1 MKSTIFNLLQS
12 FGHRFAVCALIMGLS
27 TAVYAQSE
35 DSDDDDGQEQGIR
48 QPDRSRLMQ
57 DNYPTVTLHGKVVDQ
72 ATGNAVTGIQLRALG
87 NNRYTA
93 MTGEDGTFTIKV
105 PTFTTALYV
114 YSPEFLPQQVGII
127 AGDSTQTIVV
137 KMLSDKFAPMY
148 GTGTEYTARRT
159 AIIDRFGVTVDNE
172 VASELGG
179 DVRSIMRSAA
189 QDGGANMFIR
199 GLNSITS
206 DAQKQ
211 IEEDIEILA
220 RIAKK
225 ICLPYTLLV
234 RTDWDKFPGAYY
246 TVGIDTSMPN
256 GRTLQMGSIHHYKT
270 NFSEPYG
277 ITYEDKDGEHKFVH
291 QTTYGMSE
299 RLVGA
304 LIGVHGDDQGLI
316 MPPGIAPF
324 QIVLIPIFKKDNQE
338 AVMAAAKEME
348 TVLKNAGFRVKF
360 DDRDDRPGAKYYE
373 WEMKG
378 VPLRLELGGRDIENK
393 VVSFFRRDTAEKGT
407 IAIENLIPGVQ
418 MLLDDISDT
427 MFNRANEIQK
437 QRTVDIDSM
446 DNIPEDKILRFGWCG
461 CDECGHKFED
471 TTGFKILGRP
481 YHKEEFKGKCIV
493 CGKETDTPAY
503 AAHTM

>member
-1 MKSTIFNLLQS
+1 MSNKEEN
-12 FGHRFAVCALIMGLS
+12 FAEWYLDIV
-27 TAVYAQSE
+27 E
-35 DSDDDDGQEQGIR
+35 
-48 QPDRSRLMQ
+48 
-57 DNYPTVTLHGKVVDQ
+57 K
-72 ATGNAVTGIQLRALG
+72 
-87 NNRYTA
+87 
-93 MTGEDGTFTIKV
+93 
-105 PTFTTALYV
+105 
-114 YSPEFLPQQVGII
+114 
-127 AGDSTQTIVV
+127 AG
-137 KMLSDKFAPMY
+137 LSDKRYPIKGMNVWTPY
-148 GTGTEYTARRT
+148 GWK
-159 AIIDRFGVTVDNE
+159 
-172 VASELGG
+172 
-179 DVRSIMRSAA
+179 IMRQIDSYIREEFDATNHDEVNFPLLIPESQFA
-189 QDGGANMFIR
+189 KEKEHIKGFDSEVYWVTHAGLDELDERLVIRPTSETAMYPMFALWIRSHQDLPLKTYQIVNTFRYETKQTRPFIR
-199 GLNSITS
+199 VREIHFFESHTCHTDYD

-348 TVLKNAGFRVKF
+348 TVLKNAGLRVKF

-407 IAIENLIPGVQ
+407 IAVENLIPGVQ

-481 YHKEEFKGKCIV
+481 YHTEEFKGKCIV
-493 CGKETDTPAY
+493 CGKDTDTPAY

>member
-1 MKSTIFNLLQS
+1 MKMSNKEEN
-12 FGHRFAVCALIMGLS
+12 FAEWYLDIV
-27 TAVYAQSE
+27 E
-35 DSDDDDGQEQGIR
+35 
-48 QPDRSRLMQ
+48 
-57 DNYPTVTLHGKVVDQ
+57 K
-72 ATGNAVTGIQLRALG
+72 
-87 NNRYTA
+87 
-93 MTGEDGTFTIKV
+93 
-105 PTFTTALYV
+105 
-114 YSPEFLPQQVGII
+114 
-127 AGDSTQTIVV
+127 AG
-137 KMLSDKFAPMY
+137 LSDKRYPIKGMNVWTPY
-148 GTGTEYTARRT
+148 GWR
-159 AIIDRFGVTVDNE
+159 
-172 VASELGG
+172 
-179 DVRSIMRSAA
+179 IMRQIDTYIREEFDATNHDEVCFPLLIPESQFAKEKEHIKGFDSEVYWVTHA
-189 QDGGANMFIR
+189 GLDELDERLVVRPTSETAMYPMFALWIRSHQDLPLKTYQIVNTFRYETKQTRPFIR
-199 GLNSITS
+199 VREIHFFESHTCHTDYD

-211 IEEDIEILA
+211 VDEDIEILA

-234 RTDWDKFPGAYY
+234 RTEWDKFPGAYY

-270 NFSEPYG
+270 NFSEPYE

-338 AVMAAAKEME
+338 TVMAAAKEME
-348 TVLKNAGFRVKF
+348 TVLTKAGFRVKF

-407 IAIENLIPGVQ
+407 ISVENLIPGVQ
-418 MLLDDISDT
+418 LILDDISDN

-437 QRTVDIDSM
+437 QRMQDIDSM
-446 DNIPEDKILRFGWCG
+446 ENIPEDKILRFGWCG

-481 YHKEEFKGKCIV
+481 YFKEEFKGKCIV
-493 CGKETDTPAY
+493 CGKDTDTPAY